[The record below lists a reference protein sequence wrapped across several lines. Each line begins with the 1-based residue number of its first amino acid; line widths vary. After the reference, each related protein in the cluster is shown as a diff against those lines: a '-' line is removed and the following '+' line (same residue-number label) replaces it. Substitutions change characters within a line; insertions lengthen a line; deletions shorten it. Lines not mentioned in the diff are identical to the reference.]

1 MSHKE
6 IKGLLVMTTFLS
18 SYTNSI
24 DKKSRVSV
32 PASFRAELANCS
44 RQTIVVYK
52 AVNEN
57 FLFAWS
63 YDDFLD
69 FANKIKKLP
78 ALSKQRQR
86 LSRTI
91 LAASKPLQIDSDG
104 RMTLPEE
111 FTSALNLEGKVMFAG
126 QGEYFTVWNP
136 EEFET
141 QMQNDMDFYDNDIE
155 LLNQQEELI

>member
-1 MSHKE
+1 
-6 IKGLLVMTTFLS
+6 MTTFLS

-44 RQTIVVYK
+44 RQTIVIYK

-63 YDDFLD
+63 YDDFLE
-69 FANKIKKLP
+69 FAQKIKKLP

-91 LAASKPLQIDSDG
+91 LAAAKPVQIDADG
-104 RMTLPEE
+104 RMVLPEE
-111 FTSALNLEGKVMFAG
+111 LSQALNLDGKVMFAG
-126 QGEYFTVWNP
+126 QGEYFTIWNP
-136 EEFET
+136 AEFER
-141 QMQNDMDFYDNDIE
+141 QAEDDMAFYDNDIE
-155 LLNQQEELI
+155 ILNQQEELEW

>member
-1 MSHKE
+1 
-6 IKGLLVMTTFLS
+6 MTTFLS
-18 SYTNSI
+18 SYINSI

-44 RQTIVVYK
+44 RQTIVIYK

-63 YDDFLD
+63 YDDFLE
-69 FANKIKKLP
+69 FAQKIKKLP

-91 LAASKPLQIDSDG
+91 LAAAKPVQIDADG
-104 RMTLPEE
+104 RIVLPE
-111 FTSALNLEGKVMFAG
+111 TLSTALDLEGKIMFAG
-126 QGEYFTVWNP
+126 QGEYFTIWNP
-136 EEFET
+136 TEFEK
-141 QMQNDMDFYDNDIE
+141 QAEDDMAFYDNDIE
-155 LLNQQEELI
+155 VLNQQEELEW

>member
-1 MSHKE
+1 
-6 IKGLLVMTTFLS
+6 MTTFLS
-18 SYTNSI
+18 SFENSL

-44 RQTIVVYK
+44 RQTIVIYK

-63 YDDFLD
+63 YDDFLE
-69 FANKIKKLP
+69 FAQKIKKLP

-91 LAASKPLQIDSDG
+91 LAAAKPVQIDADG
-104 RMTLPEE
+104 RMVLPEQL
-111 FTSALNLEGKVMFAG
+111 TNALKLDGKVMFAG
-126 QGEYFTVWNP
+126 QGEYFTIWNP
-136 EEFET
+136 EEFNKQAED
-141 QMQNDMDFYDNDIE
+141 DMAFYENDIE
-155 LLNQQEELI
+155 VLNQQEELEW

>member
-1 MSHKE
+1 
-6 IKGLLVMTTFLS
+6 MTTFLS

-32 PASFRAELANCS
+32 PASFRSELANCS
-44 RQTIVVYK
+44 RQTIVIYK

-69 FANKIKKLP
+69 FAQKIKKLP

-91 LAASKPLQIDSDG
+91 LAAAKPVQIDSDG
-104 RMTLPEE
+104 RIVLPEALAQ
-111 FTSALNLEGKVMFAG
+111 TLNLEGKVMFAG
-126 QGEYFTVWNP
+126 QGEYFTIWNP
-136 EEFET
+136 TDFET
-141 QMQNDMDFYDNDIE
+141 QAEDDMAFYDNDIDI
-155 LLNQQEELI
+155 LNQQEDEQW

>member
-1 MSHKE
+1 
-6 IKGLLVMTTFLS
+6 MTTFLS

-44 RQTIVVYK
+44 RQTIVIYK

-63 YDDFLD
+63 YDDFLE
-69 FANKIKKLP
+69 FAQKIKKLP

-91 LAASKPLQIDSDG
+91 LAAAKPVQIDADG
-104 RMTLPEE
+104 RMVLPEE
-111 FTSALNLEGKVMFAG
+111 LSQTLNLDGKVMFAG
-126 QGEYFTVWNP
+126 QGEYFTIWNP
-136 EEFET
+136 TEFEK
-141 QMQNDMDFYDNDIE
+141 QAEDDMAFYDNDIE
-155 LLNQQEELI
+155 ILNQQEELEW

>member
-1 MSHKE
+1 
-6 IKGLLVMTTFLS
+6 MTTFLS

-44 RQTIVVYK
+44 RQTIVIYK

-63 YDDFLD
+63 YDDFLE
-69 FANKIKKLP
+69 FAQKIKKLP

-91 LAASKPLQIDSDG
+91 LAAAKPVQIDADG
-104 RMTLPEE
+104 RMVLPEE
-111 FTSALNLEGKVMFAG
+111 LSQALNLDGKVMFAG
-126 QGEYFTVWNP
+126 QGEYFTIWNP
-136 EEFET
+136 TEFEK
-141 QMQNDMDFYDNDIE
+141 QAEDDMAFYDNDIE
-155 LLNQQEELI
+155 ILNQQEELEW

>member
-1 MSHKE
+1 
-6 IKGLLVMTTFLS
+6 MTTFLS

-44 RQTIVVYK
+44 RQTIVIYK

-57 FLFAWS
+57 FLYAWS
-63 YDDFLD
+63 YDDFLE
-69 FANKIKKLP
+69 FAQKIKKLP

-91 LAASKPLQIDSDG
+91 LAAAKPIQIDADG
-104 RMTLPEE
+104 RMILPENL
-111 FTSALNLEGKVMFAG
+111 TSSLNIDGKVMFAG
-126 QGEYFTVWNP
+126 QGEYFTIWNP
-136 EEFET
+136 EEFDKQAED
-141 QMQNDMDFYDNDIE
+141 DMAFYDNDIE
-155 LLNQQEELI
+155 VLNQQEELEW

>member
-1 MSHKE
+1 
-6 IKGLLVMTTFLS
+6 MTTFLS
-18 SYTNSI
+18 SFENSI

-44 RQTIVVYK
+44 RQTIVIYK

-63 YDDFLD
+63 YDDFLE
-69 FANKIKKLP
+69 FAQKIKKLP

-91 LAASKPLQIDSDG
+91 LAAAKPVQIDADG
-104 RMTLPEE
+104 RMVLPEQLAN
-111 FTSALNLEGKVMFAG
+111 SLNLEGKVMFAG
-126 QGEYFTVWNP
+126 QGEYFTIWNP
-136 EEFET
+136 TEFNKQAED
-141 QMQNDMDFYDNDIE
+141 DMAFYDNDIE
-155 LLNQQEELI
+155 VLNQQEELEW

>member
-1 MSHKE
+1 
-6 IKGLLVMTTFLS
+6 MTTFLS

-44 RQTIVVYK
+44 RQTIVIYK

-57 FLFAWS
+57 FLYAWS
-63 YDDFLD
+63 YDDFLE
-69 FANKIKKLP
+69 FAQKIKKLP

-91 LAASKPLQIDSDG
+91 LAAAKPVQIDADG
-104 RMTLPEE
+104 RMILPENL
-111 FTSALNLEGKVMFAG
+111 TSSLNIDGKVMFAG
-126 QGEYFTVWNP
+126 QGEYFTIWNP
-136 EEFET
+136 EEFDKQAED
-141 QMQNDMDFYDNDIE
+141 DMAFYDNDIE
-155 LLNQQEELI
+155 VLNQQEELEW

>member
-1 MSHKE
+1 
-6 IKGLLVMTTFLS
+6 MTTFLS

-44 RQTIVVYK
+44 RQTIVIYK

-57 FLFAWS
+57 FLYAWS
-63 YDDFLD
+63 YDDFLE
-69 FANKIKKLP
+69 FAQKIKKLP

-91 LAASKPLQIDSDG
+91 LAAAKPVQIDADG
-104 RMTLPEE
+104 RMVLPEAQAN
-111 FTSALNLEGKVMFAG
+111 ALNLNGKVMFAG
-126 QGEYFTVWNP
+126 QGEYFTIWNP
-136 EEFET
+136 EEFEK
-141 QMQNDMDFYDNDIE
+141 QAEDDMAFYDNDIE
-155 LLNQQEELI
+155 VLNQQEELEW

>member
-1 MSHKE
+1 
-6 IKGLLVMTTFLS
+6 MTTFLS

-44 RQTIVVYK
+44 RQTIVIYK

-63 YDDFLD
+63 YDDFLE
-69 FANKIKKLP
+69 FAQKIKKLP

-91 LAASKPLQIDSDG
+91 LAAAKPVQIDADG
-104 RMTLPEE
+104 RMVLPEE
-111 FTSALNLEGKVMFAG
+111 LSQALNLDGKVMFAG
-126 QGEYFTVWNP
+126 QGEYFTIWNP
-136 EEFET
+136 TEFER
-141 QMQNDMDFYDNDIE
+141 QAEDDMAFYDNDIE
-155 LLNQQEELI
+155 ILNQQEELEW

>member
-1 MSHKE
+1 
-6 IKGLLVMTTFLS
+6 MTTFLS

-32 PASFRAELANCS
+32 PASFRAEIANGS

-52 AVNEN
+52 AVNES

-63 YDDFLD
+63 YDDFLL
-69 FANKIKKLP
+69 FADKIKKLP

-91 LAASKPLQIDSDG
+91 LAAAKPLQIDSDG
-104 RMTLPEE
+104 RMNLPEE
-111 FTSALNLEGKVMFAG
+111 FANSLKLDGKVMFAG
-126 QGEYFTVWNP
+126 QGEYFTIWNP
-136 EEFET
+136 TDFEA
-141 QMQNDMDFYDNDIE
+141 QALDDMEFYDNDIDI
-155 LLNQQEELI
+155 LNQQEELL

>member
-1 MSHKE
+1 
-6 IKGLLVMTTFLS
+6 MTTFLS
-18 SYTNSI
+18 SFENSI

-44 RQTIVVYK
+44 RQTIVIYK

-63 YDDFLD
+63 YDDFLE
-69 FANKIKKLP
+69 FAQKIKKLP

-91 LAASKPLQIDSDG
+91 LAAAKPVQIDADG
-104 RMTLPEE
+104 RIVLPEQLA
-111 FTSALNLEGKVMFAG
+111 TSLNLEGKVMFAG
-126 QGEYFTVWNP
+126 QGEYFTIWNP
-136 EEFET
+136 TEFNKQAED
-141 QMQNDMDFYDNDIE
+141 DMAFYDNDIE
-155 LLNQQEELI
+155 VLNQQEELEW